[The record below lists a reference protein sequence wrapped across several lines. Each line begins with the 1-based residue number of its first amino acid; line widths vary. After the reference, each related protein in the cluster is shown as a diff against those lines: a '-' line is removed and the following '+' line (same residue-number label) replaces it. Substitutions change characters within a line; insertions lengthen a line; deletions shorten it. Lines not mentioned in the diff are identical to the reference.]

1 VTAGLAVETQ
11 ALRKVYRDQV
21 ALGGV
26 SLHVQKGSVYGLVGP
41 NGSGKTT
48 LLSILIGLRRASSGS
63 FRIATHAQRLALLP
77 DTPNFEPWLTAF
89 EVVDLARTLVAPQL
103 PVERVRC
110 ALVES
115 GLSEAVDRRIGG
127 FSRGM
132 LQRLGIA
139 STLIG
144 DPEIVLMDE
153 PCSALDPLGRREIL
167 DLIAGQRGQRTVIFS
182 SHILADV
189 QEICDAI
196 GVLRDG
202 RLIYEGP
209 LHQLL
214 IGKGTTGYRLRL
226 RADGAAVAAALR
238 RESWVSGVNELSSNE
253 LSVAVTDLATAEQ
266 GLVQALAR
274 ASASVVSLRPEEAS
288 LEQVFLEMTR

>member
-1 VTAGLAVETQ
+1 
-11 ALRKVYRDQV
+11 LRKVYRDQV
-21 ALGGV
+21 ALEGV
-26 SLHVQKGSVYGLVGP
+26 SLHVQQGSVYGLVGP

-48 LLSILIGLRRASSGS
+48 LLSILVGLRRASSGS
-63 FRIATHAQRLALLP
+63 FRVETQANRLALLP
-77 DTPNFEPWLTAF
+77 DTPNFEQWLTAF
-89 EVVDLARTLVAPQL
+89 EVVDLARALVAPQM
-103 PVERVRC
+103 PVERVLS
-110 ALVES
+110 ALAEA
-115 GLSEAVDRRIGG
+115 GLSDAADRRIGG

-144 DPEIVLMDE
+144 DPEIVLLDE

-167 DLIAGQRGQRTVIFS
+167 DLIAGQRGRRTVILS

-202 RLIYEGP
+202 HLIYEGP

-214 IGKGTTGYRLRL
+214 IGKGTPGYRLRL
-226 RADGAAVAAALR
+226 REQGAAVAAALR
-238 RESWVSGVNELSSNE
+238 KEAWVSSVNELSSNE
-253 LSVAVTDLATAEQ
+253 LSVAVTDLAMAGQ

-274 ASASVVSLRPEEAS
+274 ASASVVSIRPEEAS
-288 LEQVFLEMTR
+288 LEQVFLDLTR